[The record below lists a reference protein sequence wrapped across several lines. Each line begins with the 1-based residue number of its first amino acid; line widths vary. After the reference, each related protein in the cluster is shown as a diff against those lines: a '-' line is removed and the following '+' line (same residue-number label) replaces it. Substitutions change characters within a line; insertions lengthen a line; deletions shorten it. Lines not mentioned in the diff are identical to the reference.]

1 MDSLLD
7 YDILI
12 LLDVV
17 IVHIHELHHVEV
29 LIFPLKLEFVN
40 LMNSV
45 HFLIDVICPLN
56 DQNPKNTPEI
66 TIEHLVRDISMFFI
80 S

>member
-1 MDSLLD
+1 VDSLLD

-12 LLDVV
+12 LFDVV

-29 LIFPLKLEFVN
+29 LIFQLKLEFVN
-40 LMNSV
+40 LMNYV
-45 HFLIDVICPLN
+45 HFLIDVICLLN

-66 TIEHLVRDISMFFI
+66 IIEHLD
-80 S
+80 